1 MSEKQRQ
8 AQQERRMREKEA
20 MAQAAAS
27 AAESAAES
35 VPDVEP
41 TSQDDPVTPRPR
53 ADHSA
58 RQEMLESLRNK
69 PEDMEEYVRSETN
82 EADAP
87 ETTEP
92 VSEQAPAPVEPVAP
106 AAPEMVTVKIDGE
119 ESQVLKS
126 EVDSVGG
133 VAAYQML
140 KASEKRYE
148 QANREKQELA
158 QMLTAARQMM
168 EQAKPKEPE
177 KSPDELIRE
186 KVLQIQM
193 GTPEE
198 AAAALQSVLEAGRQ
212 PQINP
217 VELANQ
223 IYEYGVAKSA
233 AQEFKDRNSDLFANP
248 YFAQLAVFMERDKLS
263 KSKPSDWKQFYTNL
277 ETEFRNA
284 LGKPATTQVPSLP
297 TQQTVQPTS
306 GTVADKL
313 ARKAD
318 IVNLPTAAS
327 RVSAPEEP
335 KPLSRD
341 DRINLLRRARGQ
353 PVG

>member
-35 VPDVEP
+35 IPDVEP
-41 TSQDDPVTPRPR
+41 ASQDEEAPRPKV
-53 ADHSA
+53 DHSA
-58 RQEMLESLRNK
+58 RMEMLESLRNK

-82 EADAP
+82 ENDAP
-87 ETTEP
+87 EAEAKEEAPPPP
-92 VSEQAPAPVEPVAP
+92 VETPVEPAV
-106 AAPEMVTVKIDGE
+106 PEMVTVKIDGE
-119 ESQVLKS
+119 EYQVPQS
-126 EVDSVGG
+126 DIDEVGS
-133 VAAYQML
+133 VAAYRMM
-140 KASEKRYE
+140 KASERRLE

-168 EQAKPKEPE
+168 EQAKPKEPQ

-198 AAAALQSVLEAGRQ
+198 AAAALQSVLEAGKQ
-212 PQINP
+212 PQINQ

-233 AQEFKDRNSDLFANP
+233 AQEFKDRNQDLFANP

-263 KSKPSDWKQFYTNL
+263 KSKPSDWKQFYINL
-277 ETEFRNA
+277 ESEFRNA
-284 LGKPATTQVPSLP
+284 LGKPAPTQALSVS
-297 TQQTVQPTS
+297 TQQTGQPPS
-306 GTVADKL
+306 GAVADKL

-318 IVNLPTAAS
+318 IVNLPVAGA
-327 RVSAPEEP
+327 RVQAKEED